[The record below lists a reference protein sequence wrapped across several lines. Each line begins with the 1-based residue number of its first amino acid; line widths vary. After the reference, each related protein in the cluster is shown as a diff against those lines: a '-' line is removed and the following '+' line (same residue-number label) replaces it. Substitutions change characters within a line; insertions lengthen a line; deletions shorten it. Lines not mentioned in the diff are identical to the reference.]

1 MQWTVGE
8 VRITQITESRMTG
21 STRFILPQA
30 GPDEVKALPW
40 LIPDFANEEG
50 RLKMSIHAL
59 VVETPTR
66 RIIVDTCLGND
77 KEGRSVPTWN
87 HLDTPFLRHLT
98 EAGFAPDSID
108 TVLCTHL
115 HVDHV
120 GWNTRWV
127 DGQWVPTF
135 PNARYLFGKTEYD
148 YWKTHSE
155 RPDHI
160 AVFNDSIKPVVD
172 AGLVDLIAADADIA
186 HEMSLIPTPGH
197 SPGHMSVHIKSG
209 GKEALLTGDAAH
221 HPVQMAHPDWASTAD
236 FDAAQSTRS
245 RHDLFARFA
254 DTPTLVIGGH
264 YGAGHLKRDGEAWRF
279 DALQTED
286 AQPG

>member
-1 MQWTVGE
+1 MQWTVGK
-8 VRITQITESRMTG
+8 VRITQILESRMTG

-40 LIPDFANEEG
+40 LIPDFANDEG

-66 RIIVDTCLGND
+66 RIVVDTCLGND
-77 KEGRSVPTWN
+77 KEGRAVPTWN
-87 HLDTPFLRHLT
+87 HLNTPFLRHLAD
-98 EAGFAPDSID
+98 AGFAPDSID

-120 GWNTRWV
+120 GWNTRLV
-127 DGQWVPTF
+127 EGQWVPTF
-135 PNARYLFGKTEYD
+135 PNARYLFGETEYD

-172 AGLVDLIAADADIA
+172 AGLVDLIAANADVANEI
-186 HEMSLIPTPGH
+186 SLIPTPGH
-197 SPGHMSVHIKSG
+197 SPGHMSVHIRSG
-209 GKEALLTGDAAH
+209 GEEALLTGDAAH

-236 FDAAQSTRS
+236 SDPAQSTRS
-245 RHDLFARFA
+245 RIELFTRFA

-264 YGAGHLKRDGEAWRF
+264 YGAGHIKREGDTWRF
-279 DALQTED
+279 DAL
-286 AQPG
+286 P